1 MSLSEKILDDLKGG
15 LIVSCQARRGW
26 PMYGEKIMAAFANAA
41 KQGGACGIR
50 ANEPSNVKE
59 IKEAVDIPVIGINK
73 IWSDKSDVYITPT
86 FDSAAAVIESGA
98 DILALDATGRS
109 RPNGETL
116 PDIIKRIKK
125 KYPTI
130 LIMGDIANLDDAKF
144 ASNSGCDLVAT
155 TLSGYT
161 NATSKNKYIDVSLVK
176 EISNKLTLPV
186 VAEGK
191 VRTPSDAKKTLD
203 LGAHS
208 VVVGTMITRP
218 EIITKTFV
226 NEIKKGG

>member
-1 MSLSEKILDDLKGG
+1 MSLSEKMLDDLKGG

-41 KQGGACGIR
+41 EQGGACGIR

-59 IKEAVDIPVIGINK
+59 IKEVVDIPVIGINK
-73 IWSDKSDVYITPT
+73 IWSDKFDVYITPT
-86 FDSAAAVIESGA
+86 FDSAAKVIEAGA
-98 DILALDATGRS
+98 DILALDATKRR
-109 RPNGETL
+109 RPDGETL
-116 PDIIKRIKK
+116 PYIIKQIKE
-125 KYPTI
+125 KYPKI
-130 LIMGDIANLDDAKF
+130 FIMGDIATLDEANF
-144 ASNSGCDLVAT
+144 AANSGCDLVAT

-161 NATSKNKYIDVSLVK
+161 SATSKNEYMDISLIK

-191 VRTPSDAKKTLD
+191 IKTPFEAKKALD

-208 VVVGTMITRP
+208 VVVGTRITRP

-226 NEIKKGG
+226 SEIKKGG